1 MEKTD
6 IKQRIN
12 KRLDDLDLE
21 QLALIDKILQEVTF
35 YFQANQALEISS
47 KTKENSE
54 DTLAQLRNSDFIG
67 CFSDESDLAEKSEAI
82 AHEILFKKETH

>member
-6 IKQRIN
+6 IKYRIN
-12 KRLDDLDLE
+12 KRLDNLELE
-21 QLALIDKILQEVTF
+21 QLILIDKILQEFTF

-54 DTLAQLRNSDFIG
+54 DPLAQLRNSDFIG
-67 CFSDESDLAEKSEAI
+67 CFSDESDLAEKSETI
-82 AHEILFKKETH
+82 AHEILSKTEIH